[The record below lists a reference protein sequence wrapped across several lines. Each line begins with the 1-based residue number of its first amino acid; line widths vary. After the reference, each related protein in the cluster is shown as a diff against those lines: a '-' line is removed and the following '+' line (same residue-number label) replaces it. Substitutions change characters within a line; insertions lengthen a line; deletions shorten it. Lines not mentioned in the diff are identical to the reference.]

1 MASLTLQIWAAVIG
15 LARLAILAGMPS
27 AATDPTPANGA
38 RGVAADVTLRWK
50 AGDGQR
56 PYRVYLG
63 TTSPGLHR
71 GIQTGAV
78 FRANHLLPGRTYYW
92 RVDEVNGDGPARGDV
107 WQFTTRSACVAGDMD
122 ADGTVD
128 NDDFGRFQECL
139 AGAGGAILD
148 QDCIAADLD
157 ADRDVDIRDIDA
169 FVKSLRGQTR
179 PGPVHGT
186 GSHLTT
192 GLIPPRPAGAITGS
206 AFVAE
211 LLDAPLD
218 RREARI
224 REEITSGNIP
234 DFLRVFVPVTA
245 TATIDGRPHR
255 ISYEVAPDYL
265 AIGSDTDFVRM
276 PMTPQTAQAIA
287 DRFECVLPTRKMVND
302 IYAQAAAK
310 LAPSPISP
318 RTIDIT
324 HIATF
329 YLHHLVVEGRRA
341 GQPPG
346 LLVGGV
352 KKDVVMTP
360 QLAARPGKVAIYGWH
375 QLDGQPIQPLF
386 LGHSH
391 RWVDYS
397 QCIRLV
403 RGYVTVDG
411 KTKAMADVLDTLG
424 SSALLSDEG
433 PIGNPRYPE

>member
-1 MASLTLQIWAAVIG
+1 VASLTLQIWAAAIG
-15 LARLAILAGMPS
+15 LARLATLAGMPS
-27 AATDPTPANGA
+27 TATDPTPANGA
-38 RGVAADVTLRWK
+38 RGVAPDVTLRWK

-63 TTSPGLHR
+63 TTSPGLYR
-71 GIQTGAV
+71 GTQTGAI
-78 FRANHLLPGRTYYW
+78 FQANHLLPATTYYW
-92 RVDEVNGDGPARGDV
+92 RVDEVDDDGPARGDV
-107 WQFTTRSACVAGDMD
+107 WRFTTRPARVAGDMD
-122 ADGTVD
+122 ADGNVD
-128 NDDFGRFQECL
+128 HDDFARFQECL
-139 AGAGGAILD
+139 AGAGGAILN
-148 QDCIAADLD
+148 QDCAAADLD

-169 FVKSLRGQTR
+169 FVQSLSGQTR
-179 PGPVHGT
+179 PRPVHGT
-186 GSHLTT
+186 GSLPPA
-192 GLIPPRPAGAITGS
+192 GLIPPRPAGAIAGS

-234 DFLRVFVPVTA
+234 DFLGRFVAVTVTA
-245 TATIDGRPHR
+245 TLDGRPHR
-255 ISYEVAPDYL
+255 ITYDVAPDYL

-287 DRFECVLPTRKMVND
+287 DRFECALPTPKMVND

-310 LAPSPISP
+310 LAPYPISP
-318 RTIDIT
+318 RAIDIT

-329 YLHHLVVEGRRA
+329 YLHHLMVEGQRA

-352 KKDVVMTP
+352 KKDLVMTP
-360 QLAARPGKVAIYGWH
+360 QLVTRPGKVAIYGWH
-375 QLDGQPIQPLF
+375 RLDGQPIQPLY
-386 LGHSH
+386 LGHTH

-411 KTKAMADVLDTLG
+411 KTMAMADVLDTLG
-424 SSALLSDEG
+424 LCALLSDEG
-433 PIGNPRYPE
+433 PIRNPRYPE